1 MNNTAAAPLRLTI
14 RGRRVLLAV
23 AALPVAAAIALGSSY
38 MTSAAAS
45 SESADVEFEYV
56 TVGAGDTLW
65 GIAEEVAGD
74 ADVRD
79 VIVEIS
85 QLNALENG
93 TVQAGQRLALPL
105 D

>member
-1 MNNTAAAPLRLTI
+1 MNTTAAAPLRLTV
-14 RGRRVLLAV
+14 RGRRVLLAL
-23 AALPVAAAIALGSSY
+23 AALPVAAAIALGATH
-38 MTSAAAS
+38 MTSATAAS
-45 SESADVEFEYV
+45 EAADVEFEYV
-56 TVGAGDTLW
+56 TVRAGDTLW

-85 QLNALENG
+85 KLNALENG
-93 TVQAGQRLALPL
+93 SVQAGQRLALPN

>member
-1 MNNTAAAPLRLTI
+1 MNTTAVAPLRLTV
-14 RGRRVLLAV
+14 RGRRVLLAI
-23 AALPVAAAIALGSSY
+23 AALPVAAAIALGATH
-38 MTSAAAS
+38 MNSAAAS
-45 SESADVEFEYV
+45 SDAAGVEFEYV

-74 ADVRD
+74 SDIRD

-85 QLNALENG
+85 KLNALENG